1 MDSYLP
7 NKAIIDLKTVD
18 NMYKPVYCGKDNG
31 KMNFIQAKGYDF
43 QLAIYQKVVE
53 LNTGK
58 RLPCYIAAVDK
69 QETPAIEVIALTQN
83 ELDGTLAGLQFG
95 VERIKKLKS
104 GEAEPD
110 KCRVCDYCK
119 ETKVITKPI
128 TTADLLE
135 GIY

>member
-1 MDSYLP
+1 MLFTKPTHKMKKVIYL
-7 NKAIIDLKTVD
+7 LVV
-18 NMYKPVYCGKDNG
+18 PVVLISC
-31 KMNFIQAKGYDF
+31 
-43 QLAIYQKVVE
+43 LAF
-53 LNTGK
+53 
-58 RLPCYIAAVDK
+58 A
-69 QETPAIEVIALTQN
+69 
-83 ELDGTLAGLQFG
+83 
-95 VERIKKLKS
+95 KLKS